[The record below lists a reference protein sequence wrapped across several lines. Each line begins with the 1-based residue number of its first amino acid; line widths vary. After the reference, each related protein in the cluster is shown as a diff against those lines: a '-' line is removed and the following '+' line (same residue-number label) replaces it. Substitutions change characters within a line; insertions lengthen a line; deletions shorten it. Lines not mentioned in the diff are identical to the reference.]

1 MKKIRRYSQMPVHPE
16 IKKVLDSIPQ
26 SDSKQKI
33 IPEEHRKVFDAPV
46 LPVEKRVKVYSV
58 EERTIPTSEVD
69 IPVRIYTPKE
79 GDSYPLLMYFHGGAF
94 FSGNVESHDEVVRP
108 ICMESG
114 YKVIS
119 VDYRL
124 APEHPFPAALED
136 CYNATKWAT
145 EHKDELNWDGKNL
158 AVAGDSAGGNL
169 VAAVSLMARD
179 KKEFTITKQVLYY
192 PSLDLDVSEFRYSSL
207 VENGKGYFVESDQLA
222 EYNSFY
228 LLGNVDTDHP
238 LVSPIR
244 EKNLKNL
251 PAALVITAEYDPMR
265 DEGELFAENLKKSG
279 VHVETKRYEGVTHGF
294 LGKFTHLDEYKDI
307 YQRTGAFLNEK
318 LVIS

>member
-1 MKKIRRYSQMPVHPE
+1 MPVHPE
-16 IKKVLDSIPQ
+16 IKKILDFIPQ
-26 SDSKQKI
+26 SDTKLKI
-33 IPEEHRKVFDAPV
+33 IPEEHRKMFDTPI
-46 LPVEKRVKVYSV
+46 LPVEKRVQVYSV
-58 EERTIPTSEVD
+58 EEKTIPTSEAD

-94 FSGNVESHDEVVRP
+94 FSGDLESHDEVVRP

-119 VDYRL
+119 VGYRL
-124 APEHPFPAALED
+124 APEHPFPAALDD
-136 CYNATKWAT
+136 CYNVTKWAT
-145 EHKDELNWDGKNL
+145 EHKDELKWDGKNL
-158 AVAGDSAGGNL
+158 AIAGDSSGGNI
-169 VAAVSLMARD
+169 VAVVSLMARE
-179 KKEFTITKQVLYY
+179 KKEFTITKQVLFY
-192 PSLDLDVSEFRYSSL
+192 PSLDLDFSEFRYPSL

-222 EYNSFY
+222 EHNSFY

-244 EKNLKNL
+244 EENLENL

-265 DEGELFAENLKKSG
+265 DEGELFAENLKKCG

-307 YQRTGAFLNEK
+307 YKRTADFLNKE
-318 LVIS
+318 I